1 MRNRKWIG
9 LLTAVVVAAACLG
22 LTACGDTAVTGVK
35 LDKTTASVE
44 VGKTVTLKATVEP
57 EDASD
62 KNVTWTTDK
71 AAVATVKDGVVTG
84 VAAGTAKITAACG
97 EKSASCTVTVTA
109 PAPEAIFAE
118 DFADGNND
126 VFGVYGTVT
135 KGNGTVILNK
145 AADQETGPST
155 YFGKATDK
163 NTPWTDKG
171 LVVSMKIKIDGAALE
186 TGEGFNWTVSLNN
199 TASPKSYLT
208 ERSLYFR
215 KYAEGVRVG
224 YVDNGSSDGIN
235 ASATAESND
244 KSAALADGWYTAE
257 FKYYV
262 KNNNVALTVT
272 VKNAEGTSV
281 FTAEGNVTD
290 NTNAAIATSKVG
302 GLRYGWMSLMNADS
316 VEVDDLTVTEVK

>member
-1 MRNRKWIG
+1 MRNKKWIG
-9 LLTAVVVAAACLG
+9 LLTAIVAAAACLG
-22 LTACGDTAVTGVK
+22 LTACGETAVTGVK

-62 KNVTWTTDK
+62 KSVTWTTDK

-84 VAAGTAKITAACG
+84 VAAGTAKITATCG
-97 EKSASCTVTVTA
+97 DKSASCTVTVTELA
-109 PAPEAIFAE
+109 AETVFSE

-135 KGNGTVILNK
+135 DGDGTVILNK

-155 YFGKATDK
+155 YFGKADK
-163 NTPWTDKG
+163 NTPWTEKG
-171 LVVSMKIKIDGAALE
+171 LVVSMKIKIDGASLE
-186 TGEGFNWTVSLNN
+186 TGEGFNWTVALNN
-199 TASPKSYLT
+199 ASSPKSYLT

-224 YVDNGSSDGIN
+224 YVDNGSSDGLN
-235 ASATAESND
+235 ASATATTND

-262 KNNNVALTVT
+262 KNDNAALTIT
-272 VKNAEGTSV
+272 LKNAEGASV

-290 NTNAAIATSKVG
+290 STHTAIAASQVG
-302 GLRYGWMSLMNADS
+302 GLRYGWMSWMNADS
-316 VEVDDLTVTEVK
+316 VEVDDLVVTEVK